1 MLRSENV
8 SPFIAAKFYKAIV
21 QAVLLYGRK
30 TWVLS
35 PMALACLEGFHLRAA
50 YRMAKRNKPRSGL
63 VRHQWIYPEL
73 ADVLEE
79 CGMQTI
85 AEYTDVQRQ
94 TITVYVVT
102 CPIFAE
108 CMQGKRRWGALPRC

>member
-1 MLRSENV
+1 MRSENV
-8 SPFIAAKFYKAIV
+8 SPCIAAKFYKAIV

-50 YRMAKRNKPRSGL
+50 YRMAKRNKPCWGL
-63 VRHQWIYPEL
+63 RHQWIYPEL

-85 AEYTDVQRQ
+85 AEYILMYNGRQ
-94 TITVYVVT
+94 SR
-102 CPIFAE
+102 F
-108 CMQGKRRWGALPRC
+108 MW